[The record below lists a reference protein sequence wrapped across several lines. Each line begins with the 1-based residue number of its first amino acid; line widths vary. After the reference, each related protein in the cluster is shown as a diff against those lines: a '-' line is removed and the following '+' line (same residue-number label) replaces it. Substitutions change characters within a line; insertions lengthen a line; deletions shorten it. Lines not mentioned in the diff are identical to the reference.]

1 MTLTLFPWT
10 MVRRESKVQDA
21 GWLTMSEDTIG
32 SSVYSSRPVS
42 WPSAAFW
49 KAVFTSSLV
58 TSRSSSTT
66 RSVTE
71 PVGTGTRIAMP
82 SSLPASSGI
91 TSAVALA
98 APVVVGMMFSA
109 AARARRRSLCG
120 KSRMRWSFVYAWT
133 VVIMPLTMPK
143 FSSSTFAI
151 GATQFVV
158 QEALEMMWWLA
169 ASYLSLLTP
178 ITMVMSSS
186 LAGAEM
192 MTFLAP
198 PVMCWPAVSP
208 VVKMPVDSITMSTP
222 RSPHGMSDGL
232 RSDSTLM
239 VWPSTVMVSAV
250 CVTSAL
256 RRPRMVSYFIRCA
269 LVAV

>member
-1 MTLTLFPWT
+1 MTLTVLPCA
-10 MVRRESKVQDA
+10 MVRDESKVQEA
-21 GWLTMSEDTIG
+21 GQLTMSEDTIG
-32 SSVYSSRPVS
+32 SSVYSRMPLS
-42 WPSAAFW
+42 WPCAAFRN
-49 KAVFTSSLV
+49 ASLTSSLV
-58 TSRSSSTT
+58 TSRSRSIT

-82 SSLPASSGI
+82 SSLPLSCGM

-120 KSRMRWSFVYAWT
+120 KSRMRWSLVYAWT

-158 QEALEMMWWLA
+158 HEALEMMWWFA
-169 ASYLSLLTP
+169 ASYASWLTP
-178 ITMVMSSS
+178 MTMVMSSS
-186 LAGAEM
+186 VAGAEM

-198 PVMCWPAVSP
+198 PAMCLPASAAL
-208 VVKMPVDSITMSTP
+208 VKMPVDSTTMSTP
-222 RSPHGMSDGL
+222 
-232 RSDSTLM
+232 
-239 VWPSTVMVSAV
+239 
-250 CVTSAL
+250 
-256 RRPRMVSYFIRCA
+256 
-269 LVAV
+269 